1 MAVLYSQAE
10 GVGVR
15 LVFLKCFGFN
25 QLRQNENPNQTTNG
39 RTHTRTLQQN
49 RPPSPPAAVVDV
61 VAAPAPGCHFRDR
74 TLLIFVC
81 AALPLLM
88 LLLRLRRRRLLSLLG
103 VVVVVA
109 DDRTTLYLTANVRL
123 VCRGSGS
130 LRVGGK
136 TAKESR

>member
-25 QLRQNENPNQTTNG
+25 QLRQNPNQTTNG
-39 RTHTRTLQQN
+39 HTHTYALSSKTGRHLLLLLLLVLLLWLLQLQAVTLEIG
-49 RPPSPPAAVVDV
+49 R
-61 VAAPAPGCHFRDR
+61 CLF
-74 TLLIFVC
+74 LFV
-81 AALPLLM
+81 LPLLM
-88 LLLRLRRRRLLSLLG
+88 LLWRRRWRLLSLLG